1 MPDARKPLQIKA
13 FRASLTLVPA
23 GYIAA
28 ADGEGGGY
36 LALGLGE
43 VSGEAV
49 AAADHLRL
57 PVGEAGV
64 YQMADALLLLPV
76 GHVREHGVIAAH
88 HIHKAQGTPGVIAVD
103 GVGQGHLPLQLFAAA
118 KVHEH
123 LVFHAPGGVG
133 GQAYLTLRAEG
144 VHSLYEADGADGDQ
158 VLLLGRLGIILFE
171 DASLKANSP
180 RS

>member
-1 MPDARKPLQIKA
+1 MPGQACVFKA
-13 FRASLTLVPA
+13 FRASFTLLA
-23 GYIAA
+23 ARYIAA

-57 PVGEAGV
+57 PVSEAGV
-64 YQMADALLLLPV
+64 YQVANVLLLLPV
-76 GHVREHGVIAAH
+76 GHVREHGIVAAH
-88 HIHKAQGTPGVIAVD
+88 HIHKAQGAPGVIAVD
-103 GVGQGHLPLQLFAAA
+103 GVGQGHLSLQLFAAA

-171 DASLKANSP
+171 DASLKANLP